1 MTKPNT
7 TLITVILDRSG
18 SMRPIA
24 KDTIGGFNT
33 FLADQKKDPADEAR
47 LTLVQFDHEYDVIH
61 NNKLLA
67 EVPEL
72 TGETYVP
79 RGNTALLDALGRTIT
94 TTGQTLS
101 AMPENER
108 PEAVVVVVI
117 TDGEENASREYTK
130 AQVAAM
136 VKEQTDVYKWQF
148 LFLGANI
155 DAIQAGASVGVHAAN
170 AMNYQPTAGGMDVLL
185 RDVSSNVKSYRST
198 KQVSDLSFTQAQRDA
213 NAGPADPASVIV
225 SSKIDI
231 AILTPSE
238 VDIALKANHAGERVV
253 AAARKRGAKAD
264 SASKP

>member
-7 TLITVILDRSG
+7 TLITVVLDRSG
-18 SMRPIA
+18 SMGPIA

-33 FLADQKKDPADEAR
+33 FLTDQKKDPADEAR
-47 LTLVQFDHEYDVIH
+47 LTLVQFDHEYNVIH
-61 NNKLLA
+61 SNMLLA
-67 EVPEL
+67 DVPEL
-72 TGETYVP
+72 TAETYKP
-79 RGNTALLDALGRTIT
+79 HGNTALLDAIGRTIA

-130 AQVAAM
+130 AQVAEM
-136 VKEQTDVYKWQF
+136 VKLQTEVYKWQF

-155 DAIQAGASVGVHAAN
+155 DAIQAGAAVGVGYAN
-170 AMNYQPTAGGMDVLL
+170 SMNYQPTSGGMDVLL
-185 RDVSSNVKSYRST
+185 RDVSSNVKSYRSS
-198 KQVSDLSFTQAQRDA
+198 KSASDLSFTQAQRDA
-213 NAGPADPASVIV
+213 NAGPADPASVVI

-238 VDIALKANHAGERVV
+238 VLKANHAGERVI
-253 AAARKRGAKAD
+253 AAARKRSSKSAP
-264 SASKP
+264 ASKP